1 MPQKYTSVQSI
12 RGYKLKTAKEL
23 PIFRTLKTTARLWKK
38 GLTFKLKHPSYY
50 LGLRST
56 SRLKETEW
64 LQEYQGKCRFQ
75 NFQEIRHSI
84 HVVQSSDS
92 NSLNNHCKRSDA
104 LKKSIKH
111 FSVRL
116 EWNDSYATRHWKF
129 PYLIFLLLSRNAAHR
144 RFNTCNLFFLHM
156 QTKGGHKH

>member
-1 MPQKYTSVQSI
+1 M
-12 RGYKLKTAKEL
+12 
-23 PIFRTLKTTARLWKK
+23 KK
-38 GLTFKLKHPSYY
+38 GLTFKLKRPSYY

-104 LKKSIKH
+104 LKKIDK
-111 FSVRL
+111 
-116 EWNDSYATRHWKF
+116 T
-129 PYLIFLLLSRNAAHR
+129 FLG
-144 RFNTCNLFFLHM
+144 
-156 QTKGGHKH
+156 QTGMK